1 MRCQD
6 EKLDAVPV
14 TRDDERPGAGG
25 PGRRCA
31 YTTHSSRGPTTSFNP
46 LPSPKQGEISFLR
59 QGPGFFVALPMLL
72 SPPFPGYLNHPK
84 RRHAG
89 DTPMLIFLT
98 VGRFRRSRIGR
109 FA

>member
-1 MRCQD
+1 MD
-6 EKLDAVPV
+6 
-14 TRDDERPGAGG
+14 
-25 PGRRCA
+25 
-31 YTTHSSRGPTTSFNP
+31 
-46 LPSPKQGEISFLR
+46 
-59 QGPGFFVALPMLL
+59 ALPMLL

-109 FA
+109 FAQKRLKSMRRRPFGSNGLIYG